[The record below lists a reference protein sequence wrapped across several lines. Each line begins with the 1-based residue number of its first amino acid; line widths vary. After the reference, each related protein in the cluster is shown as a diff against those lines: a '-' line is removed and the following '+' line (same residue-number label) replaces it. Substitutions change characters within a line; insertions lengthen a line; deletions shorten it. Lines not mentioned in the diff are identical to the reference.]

1 LPTAPWDTYLLK
13 NKQGAYLPCL
23 ANAVRIL
30 THRKEWRDVIAL
42 DAFAGVVVKKKPPP
56 WTADI
61 KPDTEDNCDWTQSDS
76 ARAAFWLSDE
86 YLCSFYTS
94 VIDEAVQLIAE
105 TKKFHP
111 VQEYLRD
118 VHGAHNQWDRKDRIE
133 DLLIRVAGAPDNV
146 YTRAVTKNFFLGA
159 VARIMRPGAQV
170 DTVLILE
177 GAQGAGKSTFFRT
190 LASDEWFFDTVF
202 NIGGKDGYQALR
214 RKWIVEFSELDAL
227 GSADLARVK
236 AFISSVKD
244 SYRPSYGKTTIDFP
258 RQCVF
263 AGTVNPNGA
272 GYLNDTTGARR
283 FWPVTVGKVDL
294 KTVQEERDDLWAE
307 AFWRYGKNQKWH
319 LRDEKLLAAAALEV
333 EARRESDPWE
343 THFREFLH
351 MNRGLYRKHGVTIPT
366 LLTEAVD
373 VTKDKQNRAT
383 QIQAGKALKA
393 IGWTR
398 IERGSDDVR
407 RYFPAES
414 SASRALKVVPSSSI
428 PPIGKGGLRGGSDR
442 KGTKGSVGGS

>member
-1 LPTAPWDTYLLK
+1 LAKAPWNLDLLK

-23 ANAVRIL
+23 ANAVAIL
-30 THRKEWRDVIAL
+30 THSDEWRDVIAL
-42 DAFAGVVVKKKPPP
+42 DSFAGVVVKKKPPP
-56 WTADI
+56 WPEDL
-61 KPDTEDNCDWTQSDS
+61 KPDTEDSTDWTQSDS
-76 ARAAFWLSDE
+76 ARAAVWLSKE

-94 VIDEAVQLIAE
+94 VVDEAVQLVAE
-105 TKKFHP
+105 TRKFHP
-111 VQEYLRD
+111 VREYLRD
-118 VHGAHNQWDRKDRIE
+118 VNGGLRQWDRKDRIE
-133 DLLIRVAGAPDNV
+133 DLLIRIGGAPDTP

-159 VARIMRPGAQV
+159 VARVMRPGTQV

-177 GAQGAGKSTFFRT
+177 GPQGAGKSTLFRT

-283 FWPVTVGKVDL
+283 FWPVTVGKIDL
-294 KTVQEERDDLWAE
+294 KTVREERDELWAE
-307 AFWRYGKNQKWH
+307 AFWRYGKNEKWH
-319 LRDEKLLAAAALEV
+319 LRDEKLLAAAAIEV

-343 THFREFLH
+343 THFKEFLH
-351 MNRGLYRKHGVTIPT
+351 MNRALYRKHGVTIPT
-366 LLTEAVD
+366 LLTDAVD
-373 VTKDKQNRAT
+373 VTKDKQNRAA
-383 QIQAGKALKA
+383 QIQAGKALRA
-393 IGWTR
+393 IGWTK
-398 IERGSDDVR
+398 IVRGNDDVR
-407 RYFPAES
+407 RYFPAEPS
-414 SASRALKVVPSSSI
+414 LKLVEDTKRLPSN
-428 PPIGKGGLRGGSDR
+428 PPIKKGDRRGITDLKKTGKGSD
-442 KGTKGSVGGS
+442 K